1 MTHGSSILIVDDD
14 TESLALLTGTLEAE
28 GYEVRPAESGQ
39 LALALAATKPPDL
52 ILLDIRMTGMDG
64 FEVCRK
70 LKDCE
75 DTRKIPVMFIT
86 SSREVE
92 ERLEGLRLG
101 AVDFI
106 NRFFRPE
113 ELLARVRTHLELGR
127 LRADL
132 EKQVMQRTSELRR
145 ANQQLQEELA
155 QRRLTEQ
162 ALRESEERFRN
173 LADTAPVAI
182 WATDPDRLGSFFN
195 ERALTFTGRTLEQ
208 LLGNGWTELVHPDDR
223 AGICAEYCSA
233 VVTRRPFRMEC
244 RMKRADGQYRWVLN
258 TGIPRFVDRAYVG
271 HIGTGVDTTDLKLS
285 QKQMLATQKMESLG
299 ALAAGIAHDFN
310 NMLGVI
316 FAESDVALLETTLD
330 SPVRQNLERIKA
342 VAVRASEIVK
352 LLIAYAGGTEMAM
365 ENVDLSLIVE
375 EMTELIRDSISER
388 AVLRTSLANNLMV
401 RANAAQIRQVVLNLI
416 KNAEE
421 AIEGGDGVIAI
432 SAERVYIG
440 RPPAP
445 EGPIGTP
452 EGEYVRLMVSDTGCG
467 MTQEVQAKALDPF
480 YTTKFLGRG
489 LGLAVVQGILRS
501 HGGHIQIMS
510 KHGTGSTFQILLPCA
525 PLAPEQT
532 KASAER
538 VTPSPFTSLLAQTY
552 TR

>member
-1 MTHGSSILIVDDD
+1 
-14 TESLALLTGTLEAE
+14 
-28 GYEVRPAESGQ
+28 
-39 LALALAATKPPDL
+39 
-52 ILLDIRMTGMDG
+52 
-64 FEVCRK
+64 
-70 LKDCE
+70 
-75 DTRKIPVMFIT
+75 
-86 SSREVE
+86 
-92 ERLEGLRLG
+92 
-101 AVDFI
+101 
-106 NRFFRPE
+106 
-113 ELLARVRTHLELGR
+113 
-127 LRADL
+127 
-132 EKQVMQRTSELRR
+132 
-145 ANQQLQEELA
+145 
-155 QRRLTEQ
+155 
-162 ALRESEERFRN
+162 
-173 LADTAPVAI
+173 
-182 WATDPDRLGSFFN
+182 
-195 ERALTFTGRTLEQ
+195 
-208 LLGNGWTELVHPDDR
+208 
-223 AGICAEYCSA
+223 
-233 VVTRRPFRMEC
+233 
-244 RMKRADGQYRWVLN
+244 
-258 TGIPRFVDRAYVG
+258 
-271 HIGTGVDTTDLKLS
+271 
-285 QKQMLATQKMESLG
+285 MLATQKMESLG

-388 AVLRTSLANNLMV
+388 AVLRTSLANDLIV

-421 AIEGGDGVIAI
+421 ALEGGEGFIAVA
-432 SAERVYIG
+432 AERIYIG
-440 RPPAP
+440 RPPGP
-445 EGPIGTP
+445 EGPTGTP

-525 PLAPEQT
+525 RLASEQT